1 MGGPGATA
9 AAAGELLE
17 EEGTRGGSG
26 RVAGATDAVGELL
39 KAWPWK
45 GAGSVGDNTAPLL
58 LLLLPAGGARGGSG
72 RGLRALR
79 ACCC

>member
-1 MGGPGATA
+1 M
-9 AAAGELLE
+9 
-17 EEGTRGGSG
+17 
-26 RVAGATDAVGELL
+26 AGATDAVGELL